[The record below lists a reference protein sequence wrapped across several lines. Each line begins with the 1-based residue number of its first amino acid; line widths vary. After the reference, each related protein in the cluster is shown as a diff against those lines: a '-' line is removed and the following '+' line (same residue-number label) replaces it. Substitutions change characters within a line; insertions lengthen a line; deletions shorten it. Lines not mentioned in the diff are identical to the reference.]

1 MTASRYMKYGPMIP
15 PDTVAGMYRALAKLP
30 RVSIE
35 DGATDADGRPGISVV
50 FDAGD
55 GVKAY
60 YILDPD
66 DYHHMGVKVVDADG
80 GAVGLSVLGSGIVDK
95 AGDVPRS

>member
-30 RVSIE
+30 HVSIE

-95 AGDVPRS
+95 AGDVP